1 MEFFLIDMH
10 FFSEA
15 LASSGHLSILVSIV
29 FNILISVLGVIPSA
43 FITAANITVFGFQEG
58 LIVSYLGEIIGAAV
72 SFWIYRKGI
81 QSLQP
86 KFTRNRWIM
95 RLQKSQGFPA
105 FWMILLL
112 RLLPF
117 VPSGVINL
125 AAALSKTSIM
135 IFFVATSIG
144 KMPALLIEA
153 YSVNQVLKASDEVKI
168 FLVLLLLIM
177 AVLYYVKRNKN
188 TKL

>member
-1 MEFFLIDMH
+1 MDI
-10 FFSEA
+10 SER
-15 LASSGHLSILVSIV
+15 H
-29 FNILISVLGVIPSA
+29 
-43 FITAANITVFGFQEG
+43 
-58 LIVSYLGEIIGAAV
+58 
-72 SFWIYRKGI
+72 

-125 AAALSKTSIM
+125 AAALSKTSIL

-153 YSVNQVLKASDEVKI
+153 YSVNQVLKASNEGKI

-177 AVLYYVKRNKN
+177 AFLYYVKRNKN
-188 TKL
+188 TDL